1 MPMLTNAKMIGVA
14 LVLALIFNAALTLE
28 GQRRRSTPE
37 ERKAETLQDV
47 LTELNRL
54 SAMPNL
60 SQENRFLHERV
71 SSLLELSGEAP
82 ADSDLLDR
90 LESAMDDLLDAS
102 EHILDL
108 STDRLGRNETAEEI
122 RRRTARQLEQTYFR
136 IQHGDYFAG
145 QSQESNGSEYVL
157 TARRLY
163 QLARTAYDAE
173 DYRRARTVAAAS
185 REVIDALESL
195 ARAAVPIPD
204 PPRLPEG

>member
-1 MPMLTNAKMIGVA
+1 MSVRTIMKMIGVA
-14 LVLALIFNAALTLE
+14 LVLALIFNAALALE

-37 ERKAETLQDV
+37 ERKAAALQDT

-60 SQENRFLHERV
+60 SEENRFLHERV
-71 SSLLELSGEAP
+71 SSLLEVSREAP
-82 ADSDLLDR
+82 ADSYLFDR

-108 STDRLGRNETAEEI
+108 GADGRGRNETVEEI
-122 RRRTARQLEQTYFR
+122 RQRTARQLERTYFR
-136 IQHGDYFAG
+136 TQQGDYFAG
-145 QSQESNGSEYVL
+145 QSQESNSSEYVL

-163 QLARTAYDAE
+163 QLARAAYDAE
-173 DYRRARTVAAAS
+173 DYRRARIVAEAS

-195 ARAAVPIPD
+195 AQAAVPIPD
-204 PPRLPEG
+204 PPRLPQG

>member
-1 MPMLTNAKMIGVA
+1 MPVRTNAKMIGVA
-14 LVLALIFNAALTLE
+14 LVLALIFSAALTLE

-82 ADSDLLDR
+82 ANSDLLDR

-108 STDRLGRNETAEEI
+108 STDRLGRNETAEQI

-163 QLARTAYDAE
+163 QLARAAYVAE

>member
-108 STDRLGRNETAEEI
+108 STDRLGRNETVEEI
-122 RRRTARQLEQTYFR
+122 RRRTARQLERTYFR
-136 IQHGDYFAG
+136 IQQGDYFAG

-163 QLARTAYDAE
+163 QLARAAYDAE